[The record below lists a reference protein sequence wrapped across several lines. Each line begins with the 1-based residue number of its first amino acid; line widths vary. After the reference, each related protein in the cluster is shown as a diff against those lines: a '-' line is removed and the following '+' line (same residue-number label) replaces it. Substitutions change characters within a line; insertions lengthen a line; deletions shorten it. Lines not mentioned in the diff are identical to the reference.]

1 MGPKKIKD
9 LWRKLRQRTSTE
21 TATQK
26 SDAELMEVETP
37 DDSRPVGE
45 SMDINGVRLVFGVR
59 WSPITQDARL
69 GSQLRQARKK
79 GYTFYILTPQSDA
92 VGLIG
97 SFPKVISQR
106 PHAASLI
113 LSEHFSTSGAELF
126 LFEYEEQWSLVGL
139 SDNSPMPGFDT
150 MGTKDEIEALAQEFA
165 AMNAGQ
171 TIRYFGNVNWF
182 SDVSL
187 LQPTQ
192 LIERLDRRTKLQYLP
207 NQMFRWVTAAFCL
220 LLLGAVVGA
229 QQFLN
234 QKWRKEQATSQLQAE
249 NHNMAYELGIDA
261 ALSGAGR
268 AGNYSLYP
276 WRSTLQAMPTQAGGW
291 QLKSLECKADQCR
304 ALWSRHAGNYLD
316 FDNAFPYAGSARP
329 DLVPKE
335 DGQAELQTDH
345 ATVEVP
351 AVAAGQLEPPRRV
364 VRTQLPKI
372 RDAYLQ
378 WASFLQDVKL
388 MPHQTSTF
396 SAAKIFASEASI
408 DQITRPVVRASWT
421 LESDLWTLRDLF
433 LPNYVVAE
441 KLEIFPANVHTVVKA
456 SGQVMVRD
464 YRYKITGSFY
474 AQGR

>member
-1 MGPKKIKD
+1 
-9 LWRKLRQRTSTE
+9 
-21 TATQK
+21 
-26 SDAELMEVETP
+26 
-37 DDSRPVGE
+37 
-45 SMDINGVRLVFGVR
+45 
-59 WSPITQDARL
+59 
-69 GSQLRQARKK
+69 
-79 GYTFYILTPQSDA
+79 
-92 VGLIG
+92 
-97 SFPKVISQR
+97 
-106 PHAASLI
+106 
-113 LSEHFSTSGAELF
+113 
-126 LFEYEEQWSLVGL
+126 
-139 SDNSPMPGFDT
+139 
-150 MGTKDEIEALAQEFA
+150 
-165 AMNAGQ
+165 
-171 TIRYFGNVNWF
+171 
-182 SDVSL
+182 
-187 LQPTQ
+187 
-192 LIERLDRRTKLQYLP
+192 
-207 NQMFRWVTAAFCL
+207 
-220 LLLGAVVGA
+220 
-229 QQFLN
+229 
-234 QKWRKEQATSQLQAE
+234 
-249 NHNMAYELGIDA
+249 
-261 ALSGAGR
+261 
-268 AGNYSLYP
+268 
-276 WRSTLQAMPTQAGGW
+276 MPTQAGGW

>member
-1 MGPKKIKD
+1 MGPRKLTT
-9 LWRKLRQRTSTE
+9 LWRKLRPRTSAE

-26 SDAELMEVETP
+26 NDAEIMEVQAP

-69 GSQLRQARKK
+69 GSQLRLARKK
-79 GYTFYILTPQSDA
+79 GYTFYILTPKSDA
-92 VGLIG
+92 IGLIG
-97 SFPKVISQR
+97 SFPKAVNVR

-126 LFEYEEQWSLVGL
+126 LFEHEEQWSLVGL

-182 SDVSL
+182 SDISL
-187 LQPTQ
+187 LQPAQ
-192 LIERLDRRTKLQYLP
+192 LIERLDRRTRLQYLP
-207 NQMFRWVTAAFCL
+207 NHVLRWVAAAFCL
-220 LLLGAVVGA
+220 LLLAAVVGA
-229 QQFLN
+229 QQYLN
-234 QKWRKEQATSQLQAE
+234 LKWRKEQAASQLQAE
-249 NHNMAYELGIDA
+249 NHNLAYEMGIDA

-268 AGNYSLYP
+268 AGNYSLFP

-304 ALWSRHAGNYLD
+304 ALWSRHAGNYFD

-335 DGQAELQTDH
+335 DGQSELQTVH

-351 AVAAGQLEPPRRV
+351 AAASGQVEPPRLLL
-364 VRTQLPKI
+364 RTQLPKI

-396 SAAKIFASEASI
+396 TAANLFGSKASI
-408 DQITRPVVRASWT
+408 DQITHPVVRASWT

-441 KLEIFPANVHTVVKA
+441 KLEIVPANAHTVVNA
-456 SGQVMVRD
+456 SGQVMARD
-464 YRYKITGSFY
+464 YRYKISGSFY
-474 AQGR
+474 AQGY